1 MKKTVAILLLIITAF
16 QATAAQY
23 SKLALITAAKSIGKW
38 GNLKSFIA
46 SAGLTDEWQSC
57 AYLSDEHPLFA
68 TITNTVV
75 ASGLAT
81 AEEVSSL
88 LEASLDPAVSDQLLR
103 RVYDN
108 DMQRSDGRL
117 RWHGKVI
124 AVAYDTNKL
133 EKVTTYED
141 GYSHRTAFSS
151 ARPGS
156 IESQLSAAERAARAE
171 AAKKERERL
180 REEKRLAR
188 ISELQTNLTFCVQTV
203 MRQKNWP
210 EDLATLYLKHELN
223 TLVGTNYVTVTVTPD
238 N

>member
-16 QATAAQY
+16 QAPAAQY

-38 GNLKSFIA
+38 GNLKSFIT

-68 TITNTVV
+68 TIT
-75 ASGLAT
+75 
-81 AEEVSSL
+81 AEEISSL
-88 LEASLDPAVSDQLLR
+88 LEASLDPAVSDLLLR

-151 ARPGS
+151 VRPGS

-188 ISELQTNLTFCVQTV
+188 IAELQTDLTSCVQTV

-223 TLVGTNYVTVTVTPD
+223 TLVGTNYVTVTITPD